1 MNATARREGN
11 SQNPGGTAE
20 LPHEVP
26 NPRVLRPARGTART
40 TEDALLAA
48 ILVRMWALASGRS
61 LPREVPPGELTAE
74 ELITFWADDF
84 SAASGRHAI
93 CRPAAAERQQQ

>member
-1 MNATARREGN
+1 MNAIARREGN
-11 SQNPGGTAE
+11 SQDPSATAQSPRE
-20 LPHEVP
+20 APD
-26 NPRVLRPARGTART
+26 PRVLRAARRTAAT

-48 ILVRMWALASGRS
+48 ILIRMWALASGRS

-84 SAASGRHAI
+84 SAAAGRHAI
-93 CRPAAAERQQQ
+93 CPPVAAERQQ